1 MYGKI
6 FTESAHRKAFRKDG
20 GAVRLESCRDAI
32 NNTKNMQ
39 KADDSRELFV
49 HLCFVKK
56 SLFLD
61 AERSL
66 LRLLADIIHGIY
78 LYVLKQYLKVQVRL
92 FSKLGN

>member
-20 GAVRLESCRDAI
+20 GAVRLESCRDAV

-49 HLCFVKK
+49 HLCFVKN
-56 SLFLD
+56 LFLD

-66 LRLLADIIHGIY
+66 LGLLADIIHGIY

-92 FSKLGN
+92 FRKLGN